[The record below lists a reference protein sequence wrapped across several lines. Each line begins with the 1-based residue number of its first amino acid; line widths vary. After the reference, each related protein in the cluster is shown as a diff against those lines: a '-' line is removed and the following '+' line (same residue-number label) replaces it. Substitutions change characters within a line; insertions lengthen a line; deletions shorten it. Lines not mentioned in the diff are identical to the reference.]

1 MVFFMKAK
9 LFKSDIPRLC
19 RHCVFSREFDSEI
32 EVLCA
37 KRGVVNKND
46 CCRKYTYDVTK
57 RVPQKAVLSGNYK
70 SEDFII

>member
-1 MVFFMKAK
+1 MKAK
-9 LFKSDIPRLC
+9 LFKSDIPKQC
-19 RHCVFSREFDSEI
+19 KHCLYSREFDSEN

-46 CCRKYTYDVTK
+46 YCRKYTYDVTK

-70 SEDFII
+70 SEDFML